1 MQKKRNMLLKGGHV
15 IDPLKDMDTVSDVL
29 ILDGK
34 ISKVSKD
41 IVHENEDIEVIDVS
55 GMIVVPGLIDC
66 HVHLRE
72 PGYEAKETIETGS
85 RAAARG
91 GFTTIMC
98 EPNTNPPIDEITK
111 VENLMKRVKEKGLV
125 NIYIKA
131 CITKGSKGEVLTD
144 MERLGSH
151 SSVVAF
157 SDDGNPVLKKD
168 LMEEALRVAAQ
179 KHKPLSPHC
188 EDSASLSVKDI
199 SKAELGFSPGDIFE
213 NEANYILRDIGSAR
227 STGCTGYHI
236 HFSHVS
242 LKESIEH
249 IRKWKG
255 QANITCETT
264 PHHLLLDRDYVDNN
278 GERPNVNPP
287 LRSRDDVQSIRK
299 GLSEGVIDVIAS
311 DHAPHAF
318 DDKKAGAPGVI
329 GLETTLGLVITELVN
344 PGIISLKDAILKM
357 STNPAKIFR
366 LSGGSLL
373 PGTPA
378 DVTIIDMNKEWIV
391 DVNNFE
397 SKSRNSP
404 FHGWK
409 LKGQAVMTIV
419 AGRIVMRDGIVP
431 GHR

>member
-1 MQKKRNMLLKGGHV
+1 MVNNKNNILLKNGYV
-15 IDPLKDMDTVSDVL
+15 IDPLKDMDSVSDVL

-41 IVHENEDIEVIDVS
+41 IVHENEDIEVVDVF

-85 RAAARG
+85 RAAAKG

-98 EPNTNPPIDEITK
+98 EPNTNPPIDDITK
-111 VENLMKRVKEKGLV
+111 VENLMKKVKEKGLV
-125 NIYIKA
+125 NIYTKA
-131 CITKGSKGEVLTD
+131 CITKGSKGETLTD

-151 SSVVAF
+151 SSIVAF

-188 EDSASLSVKDI
+188 EDSASLSAKDI
-199 SKAELGFSPGDIFE
+199 SKADLGFSPGEIFE
-213 NEANYILRDIGSAR
+213 NEANYILRDIGYAR
-227 STGCTGYHI
+227 STGCHV

-242 LKESIEH
+242 LKKSVEH
-249 IRKWKG
+249 IRKWKS

-278 GERPNVNPP
+278 GERPNMNPP
-287 LRSRDDVQSIRK
+287 LRSKDDVQSIKK
-299 GLSEGVIDVIAS
+299 GLSEGVIDAIAS

-366 LSGGSLL
+366 VSGGSLL

-391 DVNNFE
+391 DVSNFE

-419 AGRIVMRDGIVP
+419 AGRIVMKDSIVL

>member
-1 MQKKRNMLLKGGHV
+1 MPGKNNILLKNGHV
-15 IDPLKDMDTVSDVL
+15 IDPLKDMDSISDVL
-29 ILDGK
+29 IIDGK
-34 ISKVSKD
+34 ISEVSRNIEHKY
-41 IVHENEDIEVIDVS
+41 EDLEIIDVS
-55 GMIVVPGLIDC
+55 GKVVVPGLIDC

-72 PGYEAKETIETGS
+72 PGYEAKETVETGS

-98 EPNTNPPIDEITK
+98 EPNTNPPIDN
-111 VENLMKRVKEKGLV
+111 VEQVETLMKKVKEKGLV
-125 NIYIKA
+125 NIYTKA
-131 CITKGSKGEVLTD
+131 CITKESKGKTLTD

-199 SKAELGFSPGDIFE
+199 SKAELGFSPGEIFE

-227 STGCTGYHI
+227 STGCHI

-249 IRKWKG
+249 IRKGKS

-287 LRSRDDVQSIRK
+287 LRSKDDVESIK
-299 GLSEGVIDVIAS
+299 WGLGEGVIDVIAS
-311 DHAPHAF
+311 DHAPHTL

-329 GLETTLGLVITELVN
+329 GLETTLGLVITKLVN

-366 LSGGSLL
+366 VSGGSLL

-404 FHGWK
+404 FDGWK

-419 AGRIVMRDGIVP
+419 AGRIVMRDGIIL
-431 GHR
+431 GHK

>member
-1 MQKKRNMLLKGGHV
+1 MQSKKNILLKNGHV
-15 IDPLKDMDTVSDVL
+15 VDPANDVDSVSDVL

-41 IVHENEDIEVIDVS
+41 IVPENEDIEVIDVS
-55 GMIVVPGLIDC
+55 GKVVVPGLIDC

-98 EPNTNPPIDEITK
+98 EPNTNPPIDDVEQ
-111 VENLMKRVKEKGLV
+111 VENLMKRVNEKGLV
-125 NIYIKA
+125 NIYTKA
-131 CITKGSKGEVLTD
+131 CITKGSKGETLTD
-144 MERLGSH
+144 MERLSNH

-157 SDDGNPVLKKD
+157 SDDGNPVLKKN
-168 LMEEALRVAAQ
+168 LMEDALRTASQ
-179 KHKPLSPHC
+179 NNKPLSPHC
-188 EDSASLSVKDI
+188 EDSGFLSVEDI
-199 SKAELGFSPGDIFE
+199 SKAELGFSPGKIFE
-213 NEANYILRDIGSAR
+213 NEANYILRDIGFAR

-249 IRKWKG
+249 IRKWKSPT
-255 QANITCETT
+255 NITCEVT
-264 PHHLLLDRDYVDNN
+264 PHHLLLDRDYRDAN
-278 GERPNVNPP
+278 GERPKVNPP
-287 LRSRDDVQSIRK
+287 LRSKDDVQSIRK
-299 GLSEGVIDVIAS
+299 GLSEGVIAVIAS
-311 DHAPHAF
+311 DHAPHTL
-318 DDKKAGAPGVI
+318 DDKKAGVPGVI
-329 GLETTLGLVITELVN
+329 GLETTLGLVITKLVN

-357 STNPAKIFR
+357 STNPANIFKV
-366 LSGGSLL
+366 SGGSLL

-378 DVTIIDMNKEWIV
+378 DVTIIDMNKEWKV
-391 DVNNFE
+391 DVNDFE

-404 FHGWK
+404 FHGWE

-419 AGRIVMRDGIVP
+419 AGRIVMREGSVL
-431 GHR
+431 GH

>member
-1 MQKKRNMLLKGGHV
+1 MQNKKNILLKNGRIV
-15 IDPLKDMDTVSDVL
+15 DPLNDVDTVSDVL
-29 ILDGK
+29 IIDGTIK
-34 ISKVSKD
+34 SLSKNIKPES
-41 IVHENEDIEVIDVS
+41 EDIEVIDVS

-85 RAAARG
+85 RAAAKG

-98 EPNTNPPIDEITK
+98 EPNTNPPIDN
-111 VENLMKRVKEKGLV
+111 VEQVETLMKKVNEKGLV
-125 NIYIKA
+125 NVYTKA
-131 CITKGSKGEVLTD
+131 CITKGSKGKTLTD

-151 SSVVAF
+151 SGVVAF

-168 LMEEALRVAAQ
+168 LMEKALRAAAQ

-199 SKAELGFSPGDIFE
+199 SGAELGFSPGEIFE
-213 NEANYILRDIGSAR
+213 NEANYILRDIGSAT
-227 STGCTGYHI
+227 STGCQV

-242 LKESIEH
+242 LKESVEH
-249 IRKWKG
+249 IRKGKSRT
-255 QANITCETT
+255 NITCEVT
-264 PHHLLLDRDYVDNN
+264 PHHLLLDRDYRDGN
-278 GERPNVNPP
+278 GERPEVNPP
-287 LRSRDDVQSIRK
+287 LRSKDDVQSIWK

-311 DHAPHAF
+311 DHAPHTS

-329 GLETTLGLVITELVN
+329 GLETTLGLVITKLVN

-357 STNPAKIFR
+357 STNPAKIFKV
-366 LSGGSLL
+366 LGGSLL

-378 DVTIIDMNKEWIV
+378 DVTIIDMNKEWRV

-397 SKSRNSP
+397 SKSRNCP
-404 FHGWK
+404 FDGWK
-409 LKGQAVMTIV
+409 LKGQAVITIV
-419 AGRIVMRDGIVP
+419 AGRIVMRDGIVL
-431 GHR
+431 GHT

>member
-1 MQKKRNMLLKGGHV
+1 MQKKRNMLLKNGHV
-15 IDPLKDMDTVSDVL
+15 VDPLNDVDFISDVL
-29 ILDGK
+29 ITDGK
-34 ISKVSKD
+34 ISKISRNIEHKY
-41 IVHENEDIEVIDVS
+41 EDIEVIDVS
-55 GMIVVPGLIDC
+55 GKVVVPGLIDC

-72 PGYEAKETIETGS
+72 PGYEDKETVETGS

-98 EPNTNPPIDEITK
+98 EPNTNPPIDN
-111 VENLMKRVKEKGLV
+111 VEQVETLMKKVKEKGLV
-125 NIYIKA
+125 SIYIKA
-131 CITKGSKGEVLTD
+131 CITKGSKGKTLTN
-144 MERLGSH
+144 MEKLGSH

-168 LMEEALRVAAQ
+168 LMEEALRVAAK

-199 SKAELGFSPGDIFE
+199 SKAELGFSPREIFE
-213 NEANYILRDIGSAR
+213 NEANYILRDIGYAR
-227 STGCTGYHI
+227 STGCHV

-249 IRKWKG
+249 IRKWKR

-278 GERPNVNPP
+278 GERPRVNPP
-287 LRSRDDVQSIRK
+287 LRSKDDVQSIKK
-299 GLSEGVIDVIAS
+299 GLSKGVIDAIAS

-366 LSGGSLL
+366 VSGGSLL

-419 AGRIVMRDGIVP
+419 AGKIVMRDGIIL